1 MSYNY
6 IERLRAVKETLSE
19 LRQITKPKYSRVAAL
34 AAAFVFNNLFEE
46 CWKLMNELLI
56 AVYGYSHDDRTIK
69 GPAKTLA
76 VSFEVGLID
85 SPRWK
90 KMMIDRN
97 NTTHDYRNQN
107 IEYFFNAIKTEY
119 IGLIDSFVKKAE
131 EEIGKLEIDGE

>member
-6 IERLRAVKETLSE
+6 VERLKAIKETIAE
-19 LRQITKPKYSRVAAL
+19 LRQITKDKYSRVAAL

-56 AVYGYSHDDRTIK
+56 AVYGYSNDDQTIK
-69 GPAKTLA
+69 GPARTLA
-76 VSFEVGLID
+76 VSFEVGLVD

-97 NTTHDYRNQN
+97 NTTHDYRNEN
-107 IEYFFNAIKTEY
+107 IELYFDAIKNEY
-119 IGLIDSFVKKAE
+119 IKLVDNFVKKAD
-131 EEIGKLEIDGE
+131 EEISKIESKDF